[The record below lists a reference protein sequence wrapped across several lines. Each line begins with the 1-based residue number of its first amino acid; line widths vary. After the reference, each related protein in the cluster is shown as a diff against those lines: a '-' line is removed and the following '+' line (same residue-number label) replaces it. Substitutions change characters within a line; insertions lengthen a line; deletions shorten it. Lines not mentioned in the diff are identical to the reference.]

1 MMPSKWTAIL
11 AAFVATCVVNLLGV
25 YFIFQPVAQANDA
38 PMLSLPPIISFLTY
52 IVLCVALLHWA
63 AQHLRSAYKA
73 AFIIGT
79 SQFILVNVDYVL
91 IGQRGIMT
99 AAASTL
105 VLAATWILAAC
116 AYTYFIQWNND

>member
-1 MMPSKWTAIL
+1 
-11 AAFVATCVVNLLGV
+11 
-25 YFIFQPVAQANDA
+25 
-38 PMLSLPPIISFLTY
+38 MLSIPPIVGFVTY

-63 AQHLRSAYKA
+63 SQHLRNAYKA

-91 IGQRGIMT
+91 IGQRGLMT

-105 VLAATWILAAC
+105 VLAATWFFAAY
-116 AYTYFIQWNND
+116 AYTYFVKWNDA